1 MLDCANEAYYIAL
14 ICLLGQVE
22 FSCFS
27 NKPRQPSRRSNCIQA
42 LKTMTSPCPSNPSWR
57 FLAPL
62 MAVLFFY
69 GCSSTPSKPKD
80 ARDPMEGWNR
90 GVQNF
95 NDRLDDYVMKP
106 IATGYKKVTPSPVD
120 KGITNFYNNVE
131 DVTVI
136 GNDLLQ
142 FKMKQTGQDIGRLLV
157 NSTVGL
163 AGLVDVASKMNLP
176 KHNEDFDQTL
186 AKWGLPS
193 GPYVVLPMLGP
204 STPRGIFGIAGD
216 VASNPI
222 NWINPMAGYG
232 GGSGWRAIDWAILGS
247 GALRMTDQ
255 RADLLSASKI
265 MDEASVDRYEFIR
278 NAYFQQRNYVIH
290 DGNPPLDEE
299 LEKQMDMDLEGLDK
313 NGSQPTSKPSVPAA
327 SKVSQ

>member
-1 MLDCANEAYYIAL
+1 
-14 ICLLGQVE
+14 
-22 FSCFS
+22 
-27 NKPRQPSRRSNCIQA
+27 
-42 LKTMTSPCPSNPSWR
+42 
-57 FLAPL
+57 
-62 MAVLFFY
+62 MAVVFFY
-69 GCSSTPSKPKD
+69 GCSSTPTKPKD

-106 IATGYKKVTPSPVD
+106 IATGYKKVTPTPVD

-163 AGLVDVASKMNLP
+163 AGFVDVASKMNLP

-186 AKWGLPS
+186 AKWGVPS
-193 GPYVVLPMLGP
+193 GPYVVLPMMGP

-222 NWINPMAGYG
+222 NWINPMAGYAW
-232 GGSGWRAIDWAILGS
+232 GSGWRAIDWAILGS

-290 DGNPPLDEE
+290 DGSPPLDEE
-299 LEKQMDMDLEGLDK
+299 LEKQMDLDLEGLDT
-313 NGSQPTSKPSVPAA
+313 NGSKPTSKPSAPAA
-327 SKVSQ
+327 SKVSH

>member
-1 MLDCANEAYYIAL
+1 
-14 ICLLGQVE
+14 
-22 FSCFS
+22 
-27 NKPRQPSRRSNCIQA
+27 
-42 LKTMTSPCPSNPSWR
+42 MTSPCPSNPSRR
-57 FLAPL
+57 FIAVL
-62 MAVLFFY
+62 MAVVFFH
-69 GCSSTPSKPKD
+69 GCSSTPTKPKD
-80 ARDPMEGWNR
+80 ERDPMEGWNR
-90 GVQNF
+90 SVQSF

-106 IATGYKKVTPSPVD
+106 IATGYKKVTPSPID

-176 KHNEDFDQTL
+176 KHNEDFDQTF
-186 AKWGLPS
+186 AMWGVPS
-193 GPYVVLPMLGP
+193 GPYLVLPMLGP
-204 STPRGIFGIAGD
+204 STPRGMAGLAGD
-216 VASNPI
+216 TASNPI
-222 NWINPMAGYG
+222 NWIMPMAGYSM
-232 GGSGWRAIDWAILGS
+232 SGWHFTDWIVLGS
-247 GALRMTDQ
+247 GALRLTDQ

-290 DGNPPLDEE
+290 DGAPPLDEE
-299 LEKQMDMDLEGLDK
+299 LEKQMDLDLEGLDT
-313 NGSQPTSKPSVPAA
+313 NGAETASKPSAPPAV
-327 SKVSQ
+327 KVSQ